1 MELIGVRLE
10 VPANAPVLML
20 REQAEPHRILPIYIG
35 TPEASAIHFALEGV
49 VPPRPLTHDLLIDV
63 IAELGASLEKVVIT
77 EVRDHTFFA
86 ELYLRRGDMDL
97 TVSCR
102 PSDAVALAVRA
113 EAPIFAATQ
122 VLDDAAH
129 LPEGPDDEA
138 GEDEADADADA
149 DEILHEFRS
158 FIDQVNPED
167 FGAS

>member
-1 MELIGVRLE
+1 MIGVRLE
-10 VPANAPVLML
+10 VPANTPVLML
-20 REQAEPHRILPIYIG
+20 REQAEPHRVLPIYIG

-49 VPPRPLTHDLLIDV
+49 IPPRPLTHDLLIDV
-63 IAELGASLEKVVIT
+63 LNELDASLDKVVIT

-86 ELYLRRGDMDL
+86 ELHLRRGDMDL

-113 EAPIFAATQ
+113 QAPIFAAPE

-129 LPEGPDDEA
+129 VPEEPEASDE
-138 GEDEADADADA
+138 DADA
-149 DEILHEFRS
+149 DEILDEFRS

-167 FGAS
+167 FGQS